1 MKNSLNDILVFKR
14 KDIKKKYLKEK
25 TVINITEK
33 QLIKDFKPE
42 SINFIE
48 RDKCENN
55 VEYKQIIPYLLVTY
69 LNKMACYQRNGSENR
84 LHGKYSVGI
93 GGHVEKQDYVYQ
105 ALIPTIHNAIYRE
118 LSEEFLDFNFYET
131 ELAFLGVINEELT
144 DVGHTHIGF
153 VYLLNTAKQFAPGKE
168 LDNLEWLDIADIYE
182 KDLELWSK
190 LALELML

>member
-1 MKNSLNDILVFKR
+1 
-14 KDIKKKYLKEK
+14 
-25 TVINITEK
+25 
-33 QLIKDFKPE
+33 
-42 SINFIE
+42 
-48 RDKCENN
+48 
-55 VEYKQIIPYLLVTY
+55 
-69 LNKMACYQRNGSENR
+69 
-84 LHGKYSVGI
+84 LHRKYSVGI
-93 GGHVEKQDYVYQ
+93 GGHVEKQDYIYQ

-144 DVGHTHIGF
+144 EVGHTHIGF

-190 LALELML
+190 LALELM